1 MRNKAFAI
9 IAGAM
14 TLIFAPQ
21 ANAADLAN
29 IDLPSV
35 DWTASR
41 AEIDSIFADV
51 TSEKT
56 PGCAVGVI
64 HQGAF
69 VHRAGY
75 GIANLEHGIPVTA
88 DSIFRMGSVSKQF
101 TAMAIAILAERGD
114 LDLDTDV
121 HTYLPG
127 LTEYGQE
134 VTIRQM
140 VHHVAGMSDYEEE
153 KKYFQNAVGGAFRW
167 GNQDFLTI
175 SEFYEGLS
183 KVPLALPAGTKYQYS
198 NYAYFL
204 LSQVVERASGESLR
218 QFADAEIFGPLGMG
232 KSFFYDDVNGI
243 VPKRADGYR
252 RKEDGTFE
260 IFMTNL
266 GFVGDGG
273 VYTSINEILKWDQNF
288 YNNKLGKG
296 GDRLMELVL
305 TPHAIRPNE
314 NAGYGFGMSI
324 TSHNGHREVS
334 HSGGWVAFS
343 TFYARYPDLNFS
355 VITLCNS
362 TVVSARKRAR
372 QVIEIFLGSE
382 TKE

>member
-1 MRNKAFAI
+1 MRNKALSIIVGAI
-9 IAGAM
+9 
-14 TLIFAPQ
+14 TLIVGPQ
-21 ANAADLAN
+21 AAATDLAN
-29 IDLPSV
+29 VDWATGSRKIDL
-35 DWTASR
+35 
-41 AEIDSIFADV
+41 IFADV
-51 TSEKT
+51 ATEET

-64 HQGAF
+64 HEGAF

-75 GIANLEHGIPVTA
+75 GMANLEHGIPITA
-88 DSIFRMGSVSKQF
+88 DSIFRIGSVSKQF
-101 TAMAIAILAERGD
+101 TAMAVAILSERGD
-114 LDLDTDV
+114 LDLDADV
-121 HTYLPG
+121 HTYLPD
-127 LTEYGQE
+127 LTDYGQE

-140 VHHVAGMSDYEEE
+140 VHHVAGMGDYEEE
-153 KKYFQNAVGGAFRW
+153 KRYFQNAAGGAFRW

-175 SEFYEGLS
+175 SEFYDGLS

-204 LSQVVERASGESLR
+204 LSQVVERISGKTLR
-218 QFADAEIFGPLGMG
+218 QFADAEIFGPLGMS

-243 VPKRADGYR
+243 VPNRADGYR
-252 RKEDGTFE
+252 RKDGGTFE

-266 GFVGDGG
+266 DFVGDGG

-288 YNNKLGKG
+288 YSNKLGKG

-305 TPHAIRPNE
+305 TPHAIRPDE
-314 NAGYGFGMSI
+314 NSGYGFGMNIS
-324 TSHNGHREVS
+324 SYGGHREIS

-343 TFYARYPDLNFS
+343 TYYARYSDLNFS
-355 VITLCNS
+355 VVTLCNS
-362 TVVSARKRAR
+362 TAVSARERAR